1 MILFC
6 INNWVVQLACI
17 TRFIVLVSLNL
28 LNFCL
33 APLQTCVKTFLI
45 GVLNEANGGYEM
57 TLCQIL
63 ESLAMN
69 RFERKH

>member
-6 INNWVVQLACI
+6 INNWVARLACI
-17 TRFIVLVSLNL
+17 TRFTVLVSLKL

-33 APLQTCVKTFLI
+33 APLQTCEKTFLI
-45 GVLNEANGGYEM
+45 GVSNEANGGYEM

-63 ESLAMN
+63 KILAMN
-69 RFERKH
+69 RVECKH